1 MRRGPGRHRLH
12 DAWWTLI
19 LFAVIGVA
27 VLVTAVS
34 FTGSLRSTVPVTL
47 AADRSGLVMD
57 SGAKVMMRGVQV
69 GRVAQIG
76 RIEWAQN
83 GASLRLEIDPDQ
95 IRYIPAN
102 VEAQISATTAFGAKF
117 VDLVMPQNPSRARLS
132 AGAVLHSK
140 NVSTEINTVFENVVD
155 LLNMIDPL
163 KLNAVLTAVA
173 DAVRGQGERIGQAT
187 TDLNEVLEALN
198 ARGDTIGGN
207 WRSLKNFTD
216 TYDAAAQDILT
227 ILNAAS
233 TTSATVVNHSTQ
245 LDALL
250 LNAIGLSNAGT
261 NLLGSSRDN
270 LVGAADI
277 LAPTTSLL
285 FKYNP
290 EYTCFLQGAKWYLDN
305 GGYAAW
311 GGADGRTLQLDV
323 ALLFGNDPYVY
334 PDNLPVVAAKGGPGG
349 RPGCG
354 PLPDATH
361 NFPVRQLVTNTG
373 WGTGLDIRPNPGIGH
388 PCWANY
394 FPVTRAV
401 PEPPSIRQCIPGPA
415 IGPNP
420 AAGSS
425 HEGEPGG
432 VVVRLGVFL
441 AVCLLTAFLLIA
453 VFGEVRFGDGKT
465 YYAEFANVSNLRTGK
480 LVRIAGV
487 EVGKVTRISI
497 NPDATVRV
505 QFTADNSVTLTRGTR
520 AVIRY
525 DNLFGDRYLAL
536 EEGAGGLAVL
546 RPGHTIPLA
555 RTQPALDLDA
565 LIGGFKPLF
574 RALNPEQVNALSEQ
588 LLHAFAGQG
597 PTIGSLLAQSAAV
610 TNTLA
615 DRDRLIGQ
623 VITNLNVVLGSL
635 GAHTDRL
642 DQAVTSL
649 SALIHRLA
657 QRKTDIS
664 NAVAY
669 TNAAAG
675 SVADLLSQARAPLAK
690 VVRETDRVAGIAAA
704 DHDYLDNLLNTLP
717 DKYQALVRQGMYG
730 DFFAFYLCDVVLKV
744 NGKGGQPVYIKLA
757 GQDSGRCA
765 PK

>member
-1 MRRGPGRHRLH
+1 M
-12 DAWWTLI
+12 
-19 LFAVIGVA
+19 VIVA
-27 VLVTAVS
+27 DK
-34 FTGSLRSTVPVTL
+34 
-47 AADRSGLVMD
+47 AA
-57 SGAKVMMRGVQV
+57 
-69 GRVAQIG
+69 GRVADPVLRPVGALGDFFAMTLDTSVCMFKPPFAWREYLLQCWFVARVSTLPGVLMTIPWAVISGFLFNVLLTDIG
-76 RIEWAQN
+76 AADFSGTGCAIFTVNQSAPIVTVLVVA
-83 GASLRLEIDPDQ
+83 GAGATAMCADLGARTIREELDALRVMGINPIQALAAP
-95 IRYIPAN
+95 RVLA
-102 VEAQISATTAFGAKF
+102 ATTVSLALNSVVTATGLIGAFF
-117 VDLVMPQNPSRARLS
+117 CSVFLMHVS
-132 AGAVLHSK
+132 AGAWVTGLTTLTH
-140 NVSTEINTVFENVVD
+140 TVDVVIS
-155 LLNMIDPL
+155 MI
-163 KLNAVLTAVA
+163 K
-173 DAVRGQGERIGQAT
+173 AT
-187 TDLNEVLEALN
+187 
-198 ARGDTIGGN
+198 
-207 WRSLKNFTD
+207 
-216 TYDAAAQDILT
+216 
-227 ILNAAS
+227 
-233 TTSATVVNHSTQ
+233 
-245 LDALL
+245 
-250 LNAIGLSNAGT
+250 
-261 NLLGSSRDN
+261 
-270 LVGAADI
+270 
-277 LAPTTSLL
+277 
-285 FKYNP
+285 
-290 EYTCFLQGAKWYLDN
+290 
-305 GGYAAW
+305 
-311 GGADGRTLQLDV
+311 
-323 ALLFGNDPYVY
+323 LFGLMAGLIACYKGMSVG
-334 PDNLPVVAAKGGPGG
+334 GGP
-349 RPGCG
+349 
-354 PLPDATH
+354 
-361 NFPVRQLVTNTG
+361 
-373 WGTGLDIRPNPGIGH
+373 
-388 PCWANY
+388 
-394 FPVTRAV
+394 
-401 PEPPSIRQCIPGPA
+401 
-415 IGPNP
+415 
-420 AAGSS
+420 
-425 HEGEPGG
+425 
-432 VVVRLGVFL
+432 
-441 AVCLLTAFLLIA
+441 
-453 VFGEVRFGDGKT
+453 
-465 YYAEFANVSNLRTGK
+465 
-480 LVRIAGV
+480 AGV
-487 EVGKVTRISI
+487 G
-497 NPDATVRV
+497 
-505 QFTADNSVTLTRGTR
+505 R